1 MSQMV
6 WNTYLK
12 KTEEYNMT
20 TGKYTK
26 VYLNQNIHLSEFLFN
41 F

>member
-12 KTEEYNMT
+12 IKEEYNMT
-20 TGKYTK
+20 KGKYTK
-26 VYLNQNIHLSEFLFN
+26 VYLN
-41 F
+41 